1 MRDLASSG
9 SASFELAVVLRSDA
23 FSEADRIVTLFTA
36 RHGKLRAI
44 ARRARSSQRRFAGL
58 QACVL
63 GTVRV
68 EHKPSQSLHV
78 LHEFA
83 VEEGQV
89 GLLSD
94 LGRLSHAA
102 YFCELTDVLSPPE
115 AHEPRLFTLLC
126 DVLREL
132 HREPANVERL
142 RRFEARA
149 LEILGFLPAI
159 DACVQCSKKIASA
172 AGWSATGLLCD
183 ECAPEPQMHT
193 VLAPLWALFGD
204 GSAGVLGQGPWR
216 AMLQTWMRAPLGGR
230 SLRTVAFIEEINR

>member
-1 MRDLASSG
+1 MDGRAA

-23 FSEADRIVTLFTA
+23 FGEADRIVTLFTA

-44 ARRARSSQRRFAGL
+44 ARRARSSRRRFAGL

-68 EHKPSQSLHV
+68 EHKPSQALHV

-89 GLLSD
+89 ALLSD

-126 DVLREL
+126 EVLREL

-159 DACVQCSKKIASA
+159 DACVQCSKKIADA

-183 ECAPEPQMHT
+183 ECAPEPQAIA
-193 VLAPLWALFGD
+193 LQPLWALFAEERP
-204 GSAGVLGQGPWR
+204 SVLGHGPWR
-216 AMLQTWMRAPLGGR
+216 AILQTWMRGPLGGR
-230 SLRTVAFIEEINR
+230 SLRTIAFIEEINR